1 MIVVKASSKSALF
14 SLGVCALGGMFIN
27 DGLWLNF
34 VSSQQSH
41 IPESHESSASL
52 SSINLSYR
60 IVARLIELF
69 HFHPILV
76 DILDR

>member
-52 SSINLSYR
+52 SSTSSFVSNCGEI
-60 IVARLIELF
+60 
-69 HFHPILV
+69 
-76 DILDR
+76 D